1 MKPRKK
7 IQTVVMI
14 YQPPKVLLGKKKRC
28 FGTGRWNGFGGK
40 VEEGETIEE
49 SAKRETREEAG
60 IDVSDL
66 EKVGIIEF
74 EFQDSYNPE
83 KTSVILKKDLA
94 EVEEI

>member
-1 MKPRKK
+1 
-7 IQTVVMI
+7 MI
-14 YQPPKVLLGKKKRC
+14 YQPPKVLLGKKKRG